1 MDELLFSK
9 KYYVR
14 KLQKNDIDQIYDLC
28 SKNYL
33 YYQYRPPYVT
43 RKSIESDMVAL
54 PDNVDFKDKYYVGYF
69 KNEKLIAVLD
79 LIDGYPK
86 KDILFIGFFM
96 MDISIQKNWVGS
108 AIVNELIDYLT
119 TLKDKEVCLGWI
131 NGNLQAEHFWI
142 KNGFC
147 PIKEGRVVLANQLLN
162 KFFTD

>member
-28 SKNYL
+28 SKNHL

-43 RKSIESDMVAL
+43 RKSIESDMMAL
-54 PDNVDFKDKYYVGYF
+54 PDNVVFRDKYYVGYF

-86 KDILFIGFFM
+86 KDIVFIGFFM
-96 MDISIQKNWVGS
+96 MDISIQKSGIGS
-108 AIVNELIDYLT
+108 AIVNELIKYLT
-119 TLKDKEVCLGWI
+119 TLKYKEVRLG
-131 NGNLQAEHFWI
+131 
-142 KNGFC
+142 
-147 PIKEGRVVLANQLLN
+147 
-162 KFFTD
+162 

>member
-119 TLKDKEVCLGWI
+119 TLKDKEVRLGWI

-147 PIKEGRVVLANQLLN
+147 SIKEGLVLCQEKGLI
-162 KFFTD
+162 K

>member
-1 MDELLFSK
+1 MCH
-9 KYYVR
+9 
-14 KLQKNDIDQIYDLC
+14 C

-86 KDILFIGFFM
+86 KDIVFIGFFM
-96 MDISIQKNWVGS
+96 IVISIQKNGVGS

-119 TLKDKEVCLGWI
+119 TLKYKEVRLGWI
-131 NGNLQAEHFWI
+131 NGNLQADTF
-142 KNGFC
+142 GLRMVF
-147 PIKEGRVVLANQLLN
+147 VL
-162 KFFTD
+162 

>member
-14 KLQKNDIDQIYDLC
+14 KLQKNDIDQIYGLC
-28 SKNYL
+28 SKNHL
-33 YYQYRPPYVT
+33 YYQYCPPYVT

-86 KDILFIGFFM
+86 KDIVFIGFFM
-96 MDISIQKNWVGS
+96 MVISIQKNGVGS

-119 TLKDKEVCLGWI
+119 TLKYKEVRLGWI
-131 NGNLQAEHFWI
+131 NGNLQADTF
-142 KNGFC
+142 GLRMVF
-147 PIKEGRVVLANQLLN
+147 VL
-162 KFFTD
+162 

>member
-28 SKNYL
+28 SKNHL

-43 RKSIESDMVAL
+43 RKSIESDMMAL
-54 PDNVDFKDKYYVGYF
+54 PNDIDFKDKYYVGYF

-86 KDILFIGFFM
+86 KDIVFIGFFM
-96 MDISIQKNWVGS
+96 MVISIQKNGVGS

-119 TLKDKEVCLGWI
+119 TLKYKEVRLGWI
-131 NGNLQAEHFWI
+131 NGNLQADTF
-142 KNGFC
+142 GLRMVF
-147 PIKEGRVVLANQLLN
+147 VL
-162 KFFTD
+162 

>member
-1 MDELLFSK
+1 MNELLFSK

-28 SKNYL
+28 SKNHL

-43 RKSIESDMVAL
+43 RKSIESDMMAL
-54 PDNVDFKDKYYVGYF
+54 PNNIDFKDKYYVGYF

-86 KDILFIGFFM
+86 KDIVFIGFFM
-96 MDISIQKNWVGS
+96 MVISIQKNGVGS

-119 TLKDKEVCLGWI
+119 TLKYKEVRLGWI
-131 NGNLQAEHFWI
+131 NGNLQADTF
-142 KNGFC
+142 GLRMVF
-147 PIKEGRVVLANQLLN
+147 VL
-162 KFFTD
+162 

>member
-1 MDELLFSK
+1 M
-9 KYYVR
+9 
-14 KLQKNDIDQIYDLC
+14 
-28 SKNYL
+28 
-33 YYQYRPPYVT
+33 T

-96 MDISIQKNWVGS
+96 MDISIQKNGVGS

-119 TLKDKEVCLGWI
+119 TLKYKEVRLG
-131 NGNLQAEHFWI
+131 
-142 KNGFC
+142 
-147 PIKEGRVVLANQLLN
+147 
-162 KFFTD
+162 

>member
-28 SKNYL
+28 SKNHL

-43 RKSIESDMVAL
+43 RKSIESDMMAL
-54 PDNVDFKDKYYVGYF
+54 PNNIDFKDKYYVGYF

-86 KDILFIGFFM
+86 KDIVFIGFLM
-96 MDISIQKNWVGS
+96 INISVQKNGVGS

-119 TLKDKEVCLGWI
+119 ALKYKEVRLGWI
-131 NGNLQAEHFWI
+131 NGNLQADTF
-142 KNGFC
+142 GLRMVF
-147 PIKEGRVVLANQLLN
+147 VL
-162 KFFTD
+162 

>member
-1 MDELLFSK
+1 MNELLFSK

-14 KLQKNDIDQIYDLC
+14 KLQKNDIDQIYGLC
-28 SKNYL
+28 SKNHL

-86 KDILFIGFFM
+86 KDIVFIGFFM
-96 MDISIQKNWVGS
+96 MVISIQKNGVGS

-119 TLKDKEVCLGWI
+119 TLKYKEVRLGWI
-131 NGNLQAEHFWI
+131 NGNLQADTF
-142 KNGFC
+142 GLRMVF
-147 PIKEGRVVLANQLLN
+147 VL
-162 KFFTD
+162 

>member
-28 SKNYL
+28 SKNHL

-43 RKSIESDMVAL
+43 RKSIESDMMAL
-54 PDNVDFKDKYYVGYF
+54 PNNIDIKDKYYVGYF

-86 KDILFIGFFM
+86 KDIVFIGFLM
-96 MDISIQKNWVGS
+96 IDISIQKNGVGS

-119 TLKDKEVCLGWI
+119 TLKYKEFRLGWI
-131 NGNLQAEHFWI
+131 N
-142 KNGFC
+142 
-147 PIKEGRVVLANQLLN
+147 
-162 KFFTD
+162 

>member
-1 MDELLFSK
+1 MNELLFSK

-86 KDILFIGFFM
+86 KDIVFIGFFM
-96 MDISIQKNWVGS
+96 MVISIQKNGVGS

-119 TLKDKEVCLGWI
+119 TLKYKEVRLGWI
-131 NGNLQAEHFWI
+131 NGNLQADTF
-142 KNGFC
+142 GLRMVF
-147 PIKEGRVVLANQLLN
+147 VL
-162 KFFTD
+162 